1 MTIPRLLH
9 INKYQKDNPPIH
21 AMIAGYF
28 GIGGNKTETN
38 ENGESL
44 FDLFPVERTE
54 S

>member
-28 GIGGNKTETN
+28 GIGKKPETN

-44 FDLFPVERTE
+44 FDLFPVEHKE

>member
-21 AMIAGYF
+21 ARIAGYF
-28 GIGGNKTETN
+28 GIGKKPETN

-44 FDLFPVERTE
+44 FDLFPVEHKE